1 MQLNWYRCNL
11 VKPITCMAA
20 IVFPFTAYLLVILPY
35 LALSGLYSRFN
46 VLCGQLYPSYLHGL
60 IWLITALY
68 GAFMTFLYALLW
80 LYAIYP
86 VALALL
92 LPLF

>member
-20 IVFPFTAYLLVILPY
+20 IVFPY
-35 LALSGLYSRFN
+35 
-46 VLCGQLYPSYLHGL
+46 
-60 IWLITALY
+60 
-68 GAFMTFLYALLW
+68 MTCLYALLW